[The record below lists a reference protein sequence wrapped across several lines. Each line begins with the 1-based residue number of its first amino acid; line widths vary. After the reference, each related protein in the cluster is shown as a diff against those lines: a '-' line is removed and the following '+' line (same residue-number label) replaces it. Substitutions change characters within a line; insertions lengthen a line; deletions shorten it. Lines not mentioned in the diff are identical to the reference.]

1 MSALLMAVSL
11 MPSLHS
17 SQHTVGLTKYLRVKG
32 DRTQEGGGGLLE
44 MNLGL
49 DPMNGW
55 EPQEEEGQHE
65 RLLILENRQ
74 PFPGKGGLQTECG
87 QRGWL
92 HGEVEAAA
100 LVGGHWAA
108 PEQRELLPP
117 WTGWG
122 WELGVGR

>member
-1 MSALLMAVSL
+1 MSVLLMAVSL

-55 EPQEEEGQHE
+55 EPQEEGPHE
-65 RLLILENRQ
+65 HLLILENRQ
-74 PFPGKGGLQTECG
+74 PFPGKGGAADRMWAKGVASWRSGGRCPCG
-87 QRGWL
+87 R
-92 HGEVEAAA
+92 
-100 LVGGHWAA
+100 
-108 PEQRELLPP
+108 P
-117 WTGWG
+117 
-122 WELGVGR
+122 LGCA

>member
-74 PFPGKGGLQTECG
+74 AFPGKGRCRQN
-87 QRGWL
+87 
-92 HGEVEAAA
+92 
-100 LVGGHWAA
+100 VGKGGGFMEKWR
-108 PEQRELLPP
+108 PLPL
-117 WTGWG
+117 
-122 WELGVGR
+122 WEPLGCA